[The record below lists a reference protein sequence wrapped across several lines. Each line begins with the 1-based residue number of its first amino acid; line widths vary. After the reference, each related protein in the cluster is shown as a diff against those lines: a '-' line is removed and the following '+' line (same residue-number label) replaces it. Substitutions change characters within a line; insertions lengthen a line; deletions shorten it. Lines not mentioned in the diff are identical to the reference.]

1 MTVLVTPCLWMRPF
15 CLLHVNPGHAH
26 CMNCMKHGQDIHLFI
41 NTQPAYPISL
51 PPHRSVHPSLP
62 NRLCPTL
69 FTQILCPVLSAQPSP
84 SNPLSST
91 LFTQL
96 SLPNPLCPNLSAQV
110 WASTAV
116 ICIGLIGIPQL
127 HCMPR
132 VYSMDIPSDGCP
144 HMSITLV
151 VLRYT
156 HTRSLYFAHSHY
168 GNGVH
173 THVMVWP
180 LTM

>member
-1 MTVLVTPCLWMRPF
+1 MPIAWIAWSMDKIYICSLIPSPHTQSLCPPTALSILLCRTV
-15 CLLHVNPGHAH
+15 
-26 CMNCMKHGQDIHLFI
+26 
-41 NTQPAYPISL
+41 
-51 PPHRSVHPSLP
+51 SVQPSLP
-62 NRLCPTL
+62 HPLRPTL